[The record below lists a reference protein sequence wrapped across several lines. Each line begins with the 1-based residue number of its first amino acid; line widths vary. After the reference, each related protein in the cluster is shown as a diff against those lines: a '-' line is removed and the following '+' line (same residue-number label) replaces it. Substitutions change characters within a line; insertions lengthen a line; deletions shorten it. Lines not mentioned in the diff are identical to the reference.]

1 MPSNHEFALSKLN
14 VYQLDPL
21 MDPRWSRFV
30 GQHPRGSL
38 FHSLPW
44 LKALQRTYGYQP
56 IAFTTSEP
64 SDELTN
70 GIVFCW
76 VRSRLTGKRLVSLP
90 FSDHCEPLCDSTE
103 EFGSLI
109 RCVQVEL
116 NREKGKYLEV
126 RPICAQFAV
135 PAQSAGLVH
144 ADRHFLH
151 ILDLSPDREQLF
163 RSFDKDSIQRRIR
176 RAERAELTEK
186 CGRSLDLLHDFYTLF
201 LLTRSRHCLPATPY
215 SWFKNLID
223 DEQNK
228 VEFRIAY
235 RSTRPISA
243 ILTFQFRDT
252 VVYKNGCSDEK
263 FNQFGATPW
272 LLWRAIADAK
282 VRGFSKFDLGR
293 TEENNQGLLTF
304 KNHWVAQ
311 PLPLIYWRFPASSA
325 LGLHSNWKLSGAQKV
340 FSRMPT
346 GILRAVGKL
355 IYRHIG

>member
-1 MPSNHEFALSKLN
+1 MN

-21 MDPRWSRFV
+21 LDPRWNRFV

-38 FHSLPW
+38 FHSTPW

-56 IAFTTSEP
+56 IAFTTSKP

-76 VRSRLTGKRLVSLP
+76 VRSWLTGKRIVSLP
-90 FSDHCEPLCDSTE
+90 FSDHCEPLCDSSE
-103 EFGSLI
+103 ELSSLI
-109 RCVQVEL
+109 GCVQAEL
-116 NREKGKYLEV
+116 NRAKGKYLEI

-135 PAQSAGLVH
+135 PAQSAGLVQ

-163 RSFDKDSIQRRIR
+163 RNLDKDSIQRRIR

-186 CGRSLDLLHDFYTLF
+186 CGRSVALLRDFYTLF
-201 LLTRSRHCLPATPY
+201 LLTRSRHRLPATPY
-215 SWFKNLID
+215 FWFKNLID

-228 VEFRIAY
+228 IEFRIAY
-235 RSTRPISA
+235 RGTRPISA
-243 ILTFQFRDT
+243 ILTFQFRDS

-282 VRGFSKFDLGR
+282 VQGFSKFDFGR
-293 TEENNQGLLTF
+293 TEENNRGLLAF

-311 PLPLIYWRFPASSA
+311 PLPLVYWRFPASSA
-325 LGLHSNWKLSGAQKV
+325 LGLHSNWKLFAAQKA
-340 FSRMPT
+340 FSRMPP
-346 GILRAVGKL
+346 GVLRAVGKL